1 MNKKKIRLII
11 GGIISLLIAWIII
24 DTFTTVPI
32 YLYID
37 QVHEQQSQIIIHIP
51 YGSGHYYY
59 KKYKLNQIEDGVYQ
73 IQGYGSML
81 SGKKYPLQITIDNS
95 QNQIKEI
102 KQKNLDNQLETIYS
116 Q

>member
-1 MNKKKIRLII
+1 MKKKKIYLVI
-11 GGIISLLIAWIII
+11 GVLASILIAWIIA
-24 DTFTTVPI
+24 DTFTTVPV
-32 YLYID
+32 YFYID
-37 QVHEQQSQIIIHIP
+37 QAQKQQSQIILHISD
-51 YGSGHYYY
+51 GSGHYHY
-59 KKYKLNQIEDGVYQ
+59 KTYELNQLDDGIYQ

-81 SGKKYPLQITIDNS
+81 SGKNYPLEIIIDNS

>member
-1 MNKKKIRLII
+1 MSNNPRLLFIFLMVQVII
-11 GGIISLLIAWIII
+11 TI
-24 DTFTTVPI
+24 
-32 YLYID
+32 
-37 QVHEQQSQIIIHIP
+37 
-51 YGSGHYYY
+51 

-81 SGKKYPLQITIDNS
+81 SGKKYPLEITIDNS

>member
-1 MNKKKIRLII
+1 MSNNPRLLFIF
-11 GGIISLLIAWIII
+11 LTVQVIII
-24 DTFTTVPI
+24 I
-32 YLYID
+32 
-37 QVHEQQSQIIIHIP
+37 
-51 YGSGHYYY
+51 
-59 KKYKLNQIEDGVYQ
+59 KKYKPDQIEDSIYQ

-81 SGKKYPLQITIDNS
+81 SGKKYPLEITIDNS

>member
-1 MNKKKIRLII
+1 MYSLFCLDNTVFCYIMKKR
-11 GGIISLLIAWIII
+11 
-24 DTFTTVPI
+24 
-32 YLYID
+32 
-37 QVHEQQSQIIIHIP
+37 
-51 YGSGHYYY
+51 SGHHEY

-81 SGKKYPLQITIDNS
+81 SGKKYPLEITIDNS

>member
-1 MNKKKIRLII
+1 MSNNPRLLFIFLRI
-11 GGIISLLIAWIII
+11 QVIII
-24 DTFTTVPI
+24 I
-32 YLYID
+32 
-37 QVHEQQSQIIIHIP
+37 
-51 YGSGHYYY
+51 
-59 KKYKLNQIEDGVYQ
+59 KKYKPDQIEDSIYQ

-81 SGKKYPLQITIDNS
+81 SGKKYPLEITIDNS